1 MDYLCYHLSELP
13 ESTANLSL
21 LSPNEQQQYAQRPL
35 SSRIARCLLKQELAR
50 RLHKAPHT
58 IELTTNEHGKPAL
71 PGNELYFNISHS
83 ANLLCLAFHHAPVG
97 VDIQQIRLDAATR
110 RLAKRIMCPQQLN
123 IWESLGATADDFFA
137 SWCVAEALVKH
148 AGATVWQAREF
159 PFLYHHGRVETLFEG
174 APNIKIFSPAAGYC
188 GAVATS

>member
-1 MDYLCYHLSELP
+1 MFFDSTNFQSEVL
-13 ESTANLSL
+13 ES
-21 LSPNEQQQYAQRPL
+21 Q
-35 SSRIARCLLKQELAR
+35 I
-50 RLHKAPHT
+50 
-58 IELTTNEHGKPAL
+58 
-71 PGNELYFNISHS
+71 
-83 ANLLCLAFHHAPVG
+83 PVL
-97 VDIQQIRLDAATR
+97 V
-110 RLAKRIMCPQQLN
+110 
-123 IWESLGATADDFFA
+123 DFFA